1 MLSQGRKLLI
11 IATTSIKDVLEE
23 MRMIDYFRKVL
34 HVFNVSTSKDLGS
47 CLEKLNVFTADELKA
62 VTKMTEGKR

>member
-1 MLSQGRKLLI
+1 MLI

-34 HVFNVSTSKDLGS
+34 HVFNVSNSNDLSS
-47 CLEKLNVFTADELKA
+47 CLKELNVFTAEELA
-62 VTKMTEGKR
+62 TVTKMTEGRR